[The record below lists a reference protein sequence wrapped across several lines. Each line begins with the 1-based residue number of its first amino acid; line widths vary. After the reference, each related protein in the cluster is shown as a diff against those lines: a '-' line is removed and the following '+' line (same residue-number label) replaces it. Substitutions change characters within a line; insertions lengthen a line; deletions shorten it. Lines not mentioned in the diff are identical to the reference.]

1 MTIKIIPFDPAK
13 YLKSDE
19 EIAIYLSEAF
29 ETGEP
34 DYINHALGVAAKARG
49 MTQIARDSG
58 LKREALYRS
67 LSQTGN
73 PQFTTILAVMKA
85 LGLNLKVEARTK
97 GDSAAQNAP

>member
-1 MTIKIIPFDPAK
+1 MTIKTKPFDPAE
-13 YLKSDE
+13 YLEDDE
-19 EIAIYLSEAF
+19 EIAYYLSEAF

-49 MTQIARDSG
+49 MTQIAKDSG
-58 LKREALYRS
+58 VKREALYRS

-85 LGLNLKVEARTK
+85 LGLSLKAEVNTKNKDEAQ
-97 GDSAAQNAP
+97 SAH

>member
-34 DYINHALGVAAKARG
+34 EYINHALGVAAKARG

-67 LSQTGN
+67 LNETGN

-85 LGLNLKVEARTK
+85 LGLSLKAEVSTK
-97 GDSAAQNAP
+97 SKDEIQKTH